1 MTIELIEGDCREVLR
16 EFADNSID
24 SVVTDP
30 PYGLEFMGK
39 DWDAPWRATSGGFSS
54 PGIGNRKTDWP
65 SFKGSNRVRCST
77 CGLLVGQGGSPCVC
91 TEPRP
96 VSSDAAR
103 MQLFQE
109 WCTLWAIDCLR
120 VLKPGGH
127 ILAFGGSRTYHR
139 MACAIEDAGFEIRD
153 QIMWLYGSGF
163 PKSSNQDGEW
173 KGWGTALKPAHEP
186 IVVARKPLIGTMA
199 ANLAAHGVGALNI
212 DGCRVEYLGAADQ
225 ASARPQGR
233 ATAKVGALAGG
244 VQNDRD
250 RSEFVAD
257 NTKGRWPAN
266 VILSYPEDEYQLDP
280 LASDEQRKE
289 VWRWF
294 YENA

>member
-1 MTIELIEGDCREVLR
+1 MTTELIEGDCREVLK

-30 PYGLEFMGK
+30 PYGLNFMGK
-39 DWDAPWRATSGGFSS
+39 SWDYQVP
-54 PGIGNRKTDWP
+54 
-65 SFKGSNRVRCST
+65 
-77 CGLLVGQGGSPCVC
+77 Q
-91 TEPRP
+91 
-96 VSSDAAR
+96 
-103 MQLFQE
+103 
-109 WCTLWAIDCLR
+109 IDVWSEVFR

-127 ILAFGGSRTYHR
+127 LLSFFGTRTYHR
-139 MACAIEDAGFEIRD
+139 GVIPIEYAGFEIRD

-186 IVVARKPLIGTMA
+186 IVVARKPLVGTVA
-199 ANLAAHGVGALNI
+199 GNLAAHGVGALNI

>member
-30 PYGLEFMGK
+30 PYALTTGKKGGSGPKSVNLESPYGRARITTGFMGK
-39 DWDAPWRATSGGFSS
+39 AWDNGDTAFDPAF
-54 PGIGNRKTDWP
+54 
-65 SFKGSNRVRCST
+65 
-77 CGLLVGQGGSPCVC
+77 
-91 TEPRP
+91 
-96 VSSDAAR
+96 
-103 MQLFQE
+103 
-109 WCTLWAIDCLR
+109 WADVLR

-127 ILAFGGSRTYHR
+127 VLSFGGTRTYHR

-153 QIMWLYGSGF
+153 QIGWLYGSGF

-173 KGWGTALKPAHEP
+173 EGWGTALKPAWEP

-294 YENA
+294 YENV